1 MGFEPTTAGITIQ
14 KPNQCLCCLQAIL
27 GNINRARYL
36 LYITCYFLINRPRLS
51 RLRGGGGAIA
61 LLWCDLLHG
70 QRETILL
77 VVDDV
82 KLACK
87 ILRLSAQTRES
98 AE

>member
-14 KPNQCLCCLQAIL
+14 EPIHFLCGLQASF
-27 GNINRARYL
+27 GNIKCARYL
-36 LYITCYFLINRPRLS
+36 LYIPNYFFTNRPRLS
-51 RLRGGGGAIA
+51 RLRGDGGAIA

-77 VVDDV
+77 VLDDV

>member
-1 MGFEPTTAGITIQ
+1 MASF
-14 KPNQCLCCLQAIL
+14 
-27 GNINRARYL
+27 GNIKCARYL
-36 LYITCYFLINRPRLS
+36 LYIPNYFFTNRPRLS
-51 RLRGGGGAIA
+51 RLRGDGGAIA

-77 VVDDV
+77 VLDDV